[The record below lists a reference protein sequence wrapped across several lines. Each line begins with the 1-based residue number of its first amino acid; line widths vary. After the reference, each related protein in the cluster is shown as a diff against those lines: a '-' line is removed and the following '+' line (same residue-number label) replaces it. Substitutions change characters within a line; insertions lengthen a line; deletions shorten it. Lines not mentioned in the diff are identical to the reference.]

1 MKEIKTKETVR
12 DIRVLDRQSL
22 LKGSIREGYVR
33 SKEYMRKASE
43 NDNESDREQPDETVR
58 SYGEEARAAAGKLQR
73 RRRTVAAA
81 EYGEEAGAEAADEE
95 AAADSRIKTRGRLGT
110 SEKKHV
116 SRGDLKGKTASG
128 AAEGRGIKTVA
139 SEIENTAEKAAADQV
154 SARRSTLMVR
164 NAVESLKETAETAGD
179 TILKGARWVIKEAED
194 LYAAVMAGG
203 WVSVSVIA
211 VICIIGLLAASPFGI
226 FLAGDDTG
234 SGKTLQAVIREIN
247 EEFLNE
253 INSIKAGIA
262 YDDLKISGGMSPW
275 SDVLAMYAVKTAA
288 DTDGSMEVVTVT
300 DEKAQILADIFRDM
314 NSISYTAETYEE
326 EIVIEPE
333 EEGGEEKTETVTRT
347 RLLISVS
354 HKTADDISREYG
366 FSREQNTYLSELQSE
381 RFRSLWSGL
390 IGGYSAGMGIIPSEA
405 TWIGLNGFV
414 WPLPINGTITSG
426 YGYRRDPFTGEEKF
440 HGGTDIA
447 AAEGTPIVAVD
458 DGIVT
463 VANGSDIWGGGY
475 GYYVKI
481 EHLNGYETLYGHCSY
496 ICVTEGQSVR
506 KGEVIAYVGST
517 GNSTGN
523 HLHFEVY
530 RYGSRQDPMGMFMA
544 G

>member
-43 NDNESDREQPDETVR
+43 NDNESDKEQPDETVR

-95 AAADSRIKTRGRLGT
+95 AAADSRIKTRGRLST
-110 SEKKHV
+110 SGKKHV
-116 SRGDLKGKTASG
+116 SRGNLKGKTASG

-179 TILKGARWVIKEAED
+179 TILKGVMWVIKEAED

-234 SGKTLQAVIREIN
+234 SGKTLQTVIREIN

-275 SDVLAMYAVKTAA
+275 SDVLAIYAVKTAA

-314 NSISYTAETYEE
+314 NSISYTTETYEE

-333 EEGGEEKTETVTRT
+333 EEGGEEKTETVIRT

-354 HKTADDISREYG
+354 HRSADDISREYG
-366 FSREQNTYLSELQSE
+366 FSREQNTYLYELQSE

-414 WPLPINGTITSG
+414 WPLPVNGTITSG

-530 RYGSRQDPMGMFMA
+530 RYGSRQDPMGMFMV

>member
-22 LKGSIREGYVR
+22 LKGNIREGYVR
-33 SKEYMRKASE
+33 SKEYLRKASE

-73 RRRTVAAA
+73 RRRTVVTEEYA
-81 EYGEEAGAEAADEE
+81 EENGTEAAGEE
-95 AAADSRIKTRGRLGT
+95 AAADSRIKTRGRL
-110 SEKKHV
+110 S
-116 SRGDLKGKTASG
+116 KGKTYTSRDDFKEKTTSG
-128 AAEGRGIKTVA
+128 VTEGRGIKTVT
-139 SEIENTAEKAAADQV
+139 SEIENTAEKAGEDLI
-154 SARRSTLMVR
+154 SSRRSTLMVR

-179 TILKGARWVIKEAED
+179 TVLKGVRWVIKEAEE

-203 WVSVSVIA
+203 WVSVSVVA

-234 SGKTLQAVIREIN
+234 SGKTLQTVIREIN

-275 SDVLAMYAVKTAA
+275 SDVLAIYAVKTAA
-288 DTDGSMEVVTVT
+288 DSDDSMEVVTVT
-300 DEKAQILADIFRDM
+300 EEKAQLLAEIFRDM
-314 NSISYTAETYEE
+314 NSISYTTETYEE

-333 EEGGEEKTETVTRT
+333 EEGAEEKTEIAVRT

-354 HKTADDISREYG
+354 HRSADEISREYG
-366 FSREQNTYLSELQSE
+366 FSQEQNSYLSELQSE
-381 RFRSLWSGL
+381 RFRTLWSGL

-405 TWIGLNGFV
+405 TWIGLNGFA

-447 AAEGTPIVAVD
+447 AAEGTPIVAAG
-458 DGIVT
+458 DGIVII
-463 VANGSDIWGGGY
+463 ANGSDIWGSGY

-481 EHLNGYETLYGHCSY
+481 DHLNGYETLYGHCSY

>member
-33 SKEYMRKASE
+33 SKEYMRNASD
-43 NDNESDREQPDETVR
+43 NDNDSDREQPEDTAR

-73 RRRTVAAA
+73 GRRTVVTEEYA
-81 EYGEEAGAEAADEE
+81 EETGTEVASEDI
-95 AAADSRIKTRGRLGT
+95 AADSRIKTRRRLDT
-110 SEKKHV
+110 SEKTYV
-116 SRGDLKGKTASG
+116 SRGDFKEKTASST
-128 AAEGRGIKTVA
+128 AEGRGIKTVA
-139 SEIENTAEKAAADQV
+139 SEIENTAERAGSDWA
-154 SARRSTLMVR
+154 SARRSTLMMR
-164 NAVESLKETAETAGD
+164 NVIDSIKESAETAED
-179 TILKGARWVIKEAED
+179 TVLKGVRWVIKEAED
-194 LYAAVMAGG
+194 LYSAVMAGG

-211 VICIIGLLAASPFGI
+211 VICIIGLLATSPFGI

-247 EEFLNE
+247 EDFLNE
-253 INSIKAGIA
+253 INSIKTGIA
-262 YDDLKISGGMSPW
+262 YDDLKISGSMSPW
-275 SDVLAMYAVKTAA
+275 PDVLAIYAVKTAT
-288 DTDGSMEVVTVT
+288 DSDGSMEVVTVT
-300 DEKAQILADIFRDM
+300 EEKAQLLAEIFRDM
-314 NSISYTAETYEE
+314 NSISYTTETYEE

-333 EEGGEEKTETVTRT
+333 EEGAEEKTEIAVRT
-347 RLLISVS
+347 RLLISVGHRS
-354 HKTADDISREYG
+354 ADEIIREYG
-366 FSREQNTYLSELQSE
+366 FSQEQNSYLSELQSE
-381 RFRSLWSGL
+381 RFRTLWSGL

-405 TWIGLNGFV
+405 TWIGLNGFA

-447 AAEGTPIVAVD
+447 AAEGTPIVAAG
-458 DGIVT
+458 DGIVII
-463 VANGSDIWGGGY
+463 ANGSDIWGSGY

-481 EHLNGYETLYGHCSY
+481 DHLNGYETLYGHCSY

-523 HLHFEVY
+523 HLHFEVCY
-530 RYGSRQDPMGMFMA
+530 CGIRQDPKDYFCK
-544 G
+544 